1 MPNHRYRCCFQVRS
15 DEQRLAVLGRWK
27 ARQLGRWKARDSF
40 LTGLVSVRLEF
51 VETLPAIL
59 DPSETR
65 YKAIMCTRF

>member
-27 ARQLGRWKARDSF
+27 ARDSF
-40 LTGLVSVRLEF
+40 LTGIVSFRLEF
-51 VETLPAIL
+51 VVTLPAIL

-65 YKAIMCTRF
+65 